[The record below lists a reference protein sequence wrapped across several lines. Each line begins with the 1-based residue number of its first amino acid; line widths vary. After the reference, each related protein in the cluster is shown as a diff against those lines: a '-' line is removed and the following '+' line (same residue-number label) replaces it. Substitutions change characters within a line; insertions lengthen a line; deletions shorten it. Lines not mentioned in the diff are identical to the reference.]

1 MTRLGGETNHAVTP
15 LRRRAARTL
24 GCSEKN
30 GRPYLYVR
38 EIARVGGRPK
48 VVSQIYIGSPQRVAT
63 LARGGGLEEELHLK
77 VEEFG
82 ALWLAELMDRD
93 VDLAGIVDE
102 VVPRGPAES
111 GPSVG
116 EYFLY
121 CAWNR
126 MVEAV
131 SKHRLAAW
139 YERTAIQ
146 QIRPVAL
153 AQLTSERYWQKWE
166 RVSEEQLQEI
176 SRRFFARLWEL
187 EKPEAD
193 CLLFDTTNDYTF
205 MAGGTDSGLAGRGH
219 NKAGRHQLR
228 QIGLALLVARQC
240 RLPLFW
246 QTYPGN
252 LHDSRLFAT
261 VMDEMLAVV
270 TGLKQTKQRLTV
282 VVDKGMNSEE
292 NFLWL
297 DEHPR
302 MHFVTTYSPH
312 YVEEL
317 MAVPLEEYAPV
328 EIPRNRAR
336 VEAGQPEEQ
345 MQALRTRGEFWG
357 QERAVVV
364 TWNPQAA
371 RKQRLRLE
379 RKLDQVRE
387 ELLEM
392 RAKVREQL
400 PHWRDPEMIWER
412 YFRLCERLHIASDL
426 YDLELSDEADGLVMG
441 FRKNAYRV
449 GRMEQRFGK
458 TVIVTDN
465 TDWTTAEIVSASLDR
480 WQVEDCFRQSKEADL
495 GGAQPVRH
503 WTDGKIRCH
512 FFCCVAAMTYLR
524 RLELKLEAGG
534 LKMTADRVIDQ
545 MRHLHSVLML
555 PAGARKP
562 RRRLE
567 TPTQTQREVLRAL
580 GWSVNASGV
589 LQELDR

>member
-1 MTRLGGETNHAVTP
+1 MAHFHIKK
-15 LRRRAARTL
+15 
-24 GCSEKN
+24 KN

-48 VVSQIYIGSPQRVAT
+48 VVSQVYVGSPQRVAA
-63 LARGGGLEEELHLK
+63 LARGGGLHEDLHLK
-77 VEEFG
+77 VEAFG
-82 ALWLAELMDRD
+82 ALWLAHLMDRD
-93 VDLAGIVDE
+93 VDLAGIVDQ
-102 VVPRGPAES
+102 VVPKGRTES

-121 CAWNR
+121 CVWNR

-131 SKHRLAAW
+131 SKHRLAEW
-139 YERTAIQ
+139 YERTAVQ

-153 AQLTSERYWQKWE
+153 DQLSSERYWQKWD

-176 SRRFFARLWEL
+176 SRRFFARLWAL

-193 CLLFDTTNDYTF
+193 CLLFDTTNYYTF
-205 MAGGTDSGLAGRGH
+205 IAGGTHADLAVRGH

-228 QIGLALLVARQC
+228 QIGLALLVARQS

-246 QTYPGN
+246 HTYPGN
-252 LHDSRLFAT
+252 LHDSRLFAA
-261 VMDEMLAVV
+261 VMEEMFAVV

-282 VVDKGMNSEE
+282 VVDKGMNSTE

-297 DEHPR
+297 DEHPQ

-317 MAVPLEEYAPV
+317 MTVPLEAYAPV
-328 EIPRNRAR
+328 EIERNRAL
-336 VEAGQPEEQ
+336 VAAGEPEEQ
-345 MQALRTRGEFWG
+345 MLALRTRGEFWG
-357 QERAVVV
+357 RERSVVV
-364 TWNPQAA
+364 TWNPPTA
-371 RKQRLRLE
+371 RKQHLMLE

-400 PHWRDPEMIWER
+400 PHWRDPETIWER
-412 YFRLCERLHIASDL
+412 YFRLCERLHITSDL
-426 YDLELSDEADGLVMG
+426 YDLELSEETGGLVMG

-449 GRMEQRFGK
+449 GRLEQRFGK

-465 TDWTTAEIVSASLDR
+465 TDWTTADIVSASLDR
-480 WQVEDCFRQSKEADL
+480 WQVEGSFRQTKEADL
-495 GGAQPVRH
+495 VGAQPVRH

-512 FFCCVAAMTYLR
+512 FFCCVAAMAYLR
-524 RLELKLEAGG
+524 RLELRLAAGG
-534 LKMTADRVIDQ
+534 LAMTAAVAIAQ

-567 TPTQTQREVLRAL
+567 TPTETQREVLRAL

-589 LQELDR
+589 LQELKR